1 MIEPDDRASSAPERH
16 QLFEAARRHAE
27 CPLSQLWAQ
36 YLGLGGTMDLFTI
49 DAFLNGMGTLPPT
62 QQDVLAN
69 AINEQLDQH
78 CQEAKVPYLQVMEAR
93 TTGRNP
99 LAILDELL
107 GREPYGGAEEE

>member
-1 MIEPDDRASSAPERH
+1 MVAPDNTARSVPERY
-16 QLFEAARRHAE
+16 QLFDAARRHAE

-36 YLGLGGTMDLFTI
+36 YLGLGGTMDLFSI
-49 DAFLNGMGTLPPT
+49 DAFMNGVATLPPT

-93 TTGRNP
+93 TTGRDP
-99 LAILDELL
+99 LMILDELL
-107 GREPYGGAEEE
+107 GREPNGGAEEG